1 MMLDRLAI
9 FFDLNRINVSIV
21 VQILL
26 RQELVV
32 SLAHICIQGNESLF
46 ITPFVKFWGISE
58 SHRMK
63 G

>member
-32 SLAHICIQGNESLF
+32 SLAHICIQGN
-46 ITPFVKFWGISE
+46 
-58 SHRMK
+58 
-63 G
+63 